1 MNGKKFALA
10 ALATAALTALV
21 CPQGRAARRTEK
33 ANEGDW
39 LRLAERYPLTA
50 SSANGERL
58 SASVLARWWDALDDE
73 LLPELIVRALKHN
86 KDMDAA
92 LARVYEAR
100 AALGI
105 AEASLS
111 PTVSLGGKTHRSRIS
126 DNTGGTGE
134 RSGHRLGF
142 DASWEIDLFGRLR
155 RGASARRADLE
166 AEVAGLQNVWVS
178 IAAEVALNYADYRSL
193 QARIDIMERNVLRQ
207 EDMLRLVASRRA
219 AGLSDGL
226 AEQQARYGLESTR
239 AGIPPL
245 RSALEAKSNALS
257 ILIGEIPGSLN
268 DALASPAPVP
278 RPKAALVTGIPAETL
293 RQRPD
298 IRMAERRLAA
308 QAARKKKAAAELAP
322 QLRLSGSVG
331 FESLNSG
338 NLFSPGSQGFSIGPL
353 IFSWPLF
360 NAGALRRNVRA
371 QGAREKALLAAYEKT
386 VLKAAAEVRD
396 ALAAYGQENLRRQ
409 SLEAGRSAARRA
421 LELAEDRYRQ
431 GLSDFSDVLG
441 AQGALLSLEDG
452 LAANAGNMTGAL
464 IRLYKALGGGWAPL
478 SPEGRLQ
485 PISGAVKHGR

>member
-10 ALATAALTALV
+10 ALAITALTALF
-21 CPQGRAARRTEK
+21 CPQGRAARKTEK
-33 ANEGDW
+33 ANEGGW
-39 LRLAERYPLTA
+39 LHLAERYPLTA

-58 SASVLARWWDALDDE
+58 SASILARWWDALDDE

-86 KDMDAA
+86 KDMDVA

-105 AEASLS
+105 AEAGLS
-111 PTVSLGGKTHRSRIS
+111 PAVSLGGKTHRSRIS
-126 DNTGGTGE
+126 DNAGGTGE

-178 IAAEVALNYADYRSL
+178 VAAEVALNYVDYRSL
-193 QARIDIMERNVLRQ
+193 QARIDVMERNVLRQ
-207 EDMLRLVASRRA
+207 EDMLRLVASLRA
-219 AGLSDGL
+219 AGLSDEL
-226 AEQQARYGLESTR
+226 AEQQARYGLESAR

-278 RPKAALVTGIPAETL
+278 RAKDVLVTGIPAETL

-308 QAARKKKAAAELAP
+308 QTARKKGAAAELAP

-338 NLFSPGSQGFSIGPL
+338 NL
-353 IFSWPLF
+353 SWPLF

-409 SLEAGRSAARRA
+409 SLEAGRSAARRT
-421 LELAEDRYRQ
+421 LELAEDRYRH

-478 SPEGRLQ
+478 SPEERRQSL
-485 PISGAVKHGR
+485 SGTVKRGQ